1 MDDEE
6 FSSEK
11 NVKVIGIIIFLS
23 TVTEKEHYGSQEF
36 PEKIQPK
43 LDILSVYYS
52 LLIH

>member
-23 TVTEKEHYGSQEF
+23 TVTEKELYGVTIVSREN
-36 PEKIQPK
+36 PK